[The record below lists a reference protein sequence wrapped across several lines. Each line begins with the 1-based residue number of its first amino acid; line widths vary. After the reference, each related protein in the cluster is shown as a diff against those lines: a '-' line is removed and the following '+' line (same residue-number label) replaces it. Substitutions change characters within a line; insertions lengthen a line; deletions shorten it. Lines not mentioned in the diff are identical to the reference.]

1 MARQP
6 NLLFIFTDQQRS
18 DTLGCYGNDWIR
30 APNLNALARESFV
43 FQHAYVSAPLC
54 TPSRSTILTG
64 LYPHIHG
71 AVANNMPLGLE
82 HRTIA
87 ETVSGDYT
95 CAYYGK
101 WHLGD
106 EVVPQRGFRRWL
118 SIEDYY
124 RQYYTRS
131 EYLALFSDYHHYL
144 VRKGYE
150 PDEESQGAGIFSR
163 PFAATVPE
171 EHTKATF
178 LAREAVR
185 FIREVGDQPFVLYVN
200 FLEPHQPYD
209 GPLNGMYRRDELEV
223 GPHFLRR
230 PPENASRRHQMR
242 ADYYGGGVHQG
253 HDLSIESG
261 WRDIRANYYGNVT
274 LMDRAVGTVLMA
286 LDEAGL
292 RDSTIVAFTS
302 EHGDMLGD
310 HGILQKSVLYEE
322 AIKVPLLLRVPW
334 LGGGGSMVRGRVGQ
348 VDLVPTLLELMREP
362 VPDHLQGESRVP
374 VLLGESSLDDND
386 VFVQW
391 NEPPGRDHAGHNM
404 TVPDEELSELSGM
417 PWRTIISADGWKLSL
432 SAEDQCELY
441 DLNTDPY
448 EEGNLFDARAHRD
461 RVRGFAS
468 RLRSWQ
474 ERTGDTAPLPDVG
487 T

>member
-1 MARQP
+1 
-6 NLLFIFTDQQRS
+6 
-18 DTLGCYGNDWIR
+18 
-30 APNLNALARESFV
+30 
-43 FQHAYVSAPLC
+43 
-54 TPSRSTILTG
+54 
-64 LYPHIHG
+64 
-71 AVANNMPLGLE
+71 
-82 HRTIA
+82 
-87 ETVSGDYT
+87 
-95 CAYYGK
+95 
-101 WHLGD
+101 
-106 EVVPQRGFRRWL
+106 
-118 SIEDYY
+118 
-124 RQYYTRS
+124 
-131 EYLALFSDYHHYL
+131 
-144 VRKGYE
+144 
-150 PDEESQGAGIFSR
+150 
-163 PFAATVPE
+163 
-171 EHTKATF
+171 
-178 LAREAVR
+178 
-185 FIREVGDQPFVLYVN
+185 
-200 FLEPHQPYD
+200 
-209 GPLNGMYRRDELEV
+209 
-223 GPHFLRR
+223 
-230 PPENASRRHQMR
+230 
-242 ADYYGGGVHQG
+242 
-253 HDLSIESG
+253 
-261 WRDIRANYYGNVT
+261 
-274 LMDRAVGTVLMA
+274 MDRAVGTVLMA

-441 DLNTDPY
+441 DLNTDAY
-448 EEGNLFDARAHRD
+448 EEGNLFDARAHRG

-474 ERTGDTAPLPDVG
+474 ERTGDTAPLPDLG